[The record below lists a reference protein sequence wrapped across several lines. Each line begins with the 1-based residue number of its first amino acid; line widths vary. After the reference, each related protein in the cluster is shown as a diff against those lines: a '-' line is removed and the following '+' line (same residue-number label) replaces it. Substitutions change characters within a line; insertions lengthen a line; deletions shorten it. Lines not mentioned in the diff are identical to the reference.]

1 MLNLKEEYE
10 KGLKIMEQQN
20 IYQRKGYA
28 NRREYLDELAGE
40 YGLDRSVV
48 YAIADM
54 LGESED
60 FDGLLNILED
70 AEFEFVS
77 DR

>member
-1 MLNLKEEYE
+1 
-10 KGLKIMEQQN
+10 MEQN
-20 IYQRKGYA
+20 IYQRKGYKD
-28 NRREYLDELAGE
+28 RQDYLNSLAAE
-40 YGLDRSVV
+40 YGVDMGVV
-48 YAIADM
+48 FAMADM
-54 LGESED
+54 MGESED

>member
-1 MLNLKEEYE
+1 MIVDGNLRLYE
-10 KGLKIMEQQN
+10 GEN

-28 NRREYLDELAGE
+28 NRQEYLDELAGE

-48 YAIADM
+48 YAMADI

-70 AEFEFVS
+70 AEFVNVS